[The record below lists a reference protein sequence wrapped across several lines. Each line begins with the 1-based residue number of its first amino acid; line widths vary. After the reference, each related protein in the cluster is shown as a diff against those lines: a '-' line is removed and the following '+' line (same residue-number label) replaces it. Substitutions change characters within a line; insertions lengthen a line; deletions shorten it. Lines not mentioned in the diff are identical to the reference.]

1 MLASMAVENGWAGL
15 VINGCIRDSKIINEL
30 DIGVKALGTHPLKSI
45 KNFKGERGIRVTFA
59 GVEFVPGQ
67 WLYSDEVS
75 CILITTCTIVSFYR
89 MRVKIYIMTD
99 SFFVNVFICFVTQ
112 DGIII
117 SEKELSV

>member
-45 KNFKGERGIRVTFA
+45 KDYKGERGKRVTFA

-75 CILITTCTIVSFYR
+75 CISNY
-89 MRVKIYIMTD
+89 MYYYYI
-99 SFFVNVFICFVTQ
+99 FLENEGKNILLF
-112 DGIII
+112 
-117 SEKELSV
+117 